1 MKRGLKIG
9 LVILVTVF
17 NGLICFGQVLALEN
31 EDDLKTGIN
40 ASLWLDLRTSH
51 SVKGVK
57 NVPLKIRDVPVHP
70 HDEWLRE
77 NGGPIE
83 DDNVEIPHETDWLS
97 ASLGVKRT
105 ILSNIK
111 LGGGVKARLVHG
123 GCYISHDDTSS
134 PQLAERVYYR
144 YLLAHAGTYY
154 GVEMKEN
161 CIFEP
166 YLELG
171 VDITEELYLYGELSI
186 RQFHLQAENGWSRS
200 MDEEGD
206 KLIPRERYT
215 LAKIRETNFC
225 LGIAVGGNKNGKS
238 VKLYMGITILNRPE
252 LFSVAKDIQIDY
264 SNISFFVGLAIG
276 VDSTFKII

>member
-9 LVILVTVF
+9 LVILITVF

-57 NVPLKIRDVPVHP
+57 NVPLKIRDVPIHLHP
-70 HDEWLRE
+70 YDEWLRE

-83 DDNVEIPHETDWLS
+83 DDNVEIPQEVDWLS

-111 LGGGVKARLVHG
+111 LGGGVKARIVHG
-123 GCYISHDDTSS
+123 GCYISQDDLSS
-134 PQLAERVYYR
+134 PQLAESGFPSQAR
-144 YLLAHAGTYY
+144 TYY

-161 CIFEP
+161 YIFEP

-171 VDITEELYLYGELSI
+171 VDITEELYLYGEASI
-186 RQFHLQAENGWSRS
+186 RQFHLQAENGWYKH
-200 MDEEGD
+200 MYGAPVDFTPQEH
-206 KLIPRERYT
+206 YT

-276 VDSTFKII
+276 GDFTFKII